1 MSNHKWKM
9 RDIVVVIPG
18 IMGSELRKDGNV
30 LWPPT
35 NLKKLQA
42 LLHLSNALAEL
53 SLTSEEQ
60 SDGIQ
65 PVRLVTQDL
74 VIPGLLTD
82 RSYTP
87 LKERVSSYFDVIC
100 RELGDPR
107 PGNYFEFPYDW
118 RRDNRLAA
126 SALKTLITFRL
137 QQWRE
142 YKGDPGAKVILLC
155 HSMGGLVARYCLE
168 ALNGWQECR
177 LLVTFGTPHRG
188 SLKVLSALSTGLHK
202 WGINVTAFIR
212 SFDSMYQLLPVYA
225 AIEDGSLFKRI
236 TEVGP
241 IQGVDENKA
250 RRGLEFH
257 NEINTAV
264 EGHLNEPNYLR
275 DRYEVIFI
283 TGLGGHTYQSA
294 RILLSDSS
302 ASERKVSFEYTLPPH
317 VHPLLLGGDNTVPAL
332 SATPV
337 EYSGKARN
345 VDFVETHAFL
355 HSNKQVLDY
364 LMGRIKRTQAIGH
377 EQVRD
382 PGDFGML
389 AQSDMVVLDM
399 DDAYFEGEAI
409 EAIVRPLIPDG
420 TLPNLNAVLLSGE
433 TGPIERGP
441 IFRTGKL
448 MILYQ
453 LTRSFHETYSPSYFS
468 RRV

>member
-142 YKGDPGAKVILLC
+142 YKGDPGAKVILL
-155 HSMGGLVARYCLE
+155 
-168 ALNGWQECR
+168 
-177 LLVTFGTPHRG
+177 
-188 SLKVLSALSTGLHK
+188 
-202 WGINVTAFIR
+202 
-212 SFDSMYQLLPVYA
+212 
-225 AIEDGSLFKRI
+225 
-236 TEVGP
+236 
-241 IQGVDENKA
+241 
-250 RRGLEFH
+250 
-257 NEINTAV
+257 
-264 EGHLNEPNYLR
+264 
-275 DRYEVIFI
+275 
-283 TGLGGHTYQSA
+283 
-294 RILLSDSS
+294 
-302 ASERKVSFEYTLPPH
+302 
-317 VHPLLLGGDNTVPAL
+317 
-332 SATPV
+332 
-337 EYSGKARN
+337 
-345 VDFVETHAFL
+345 
-355 HSNKQVLDY
+355 
-364 LMGRIKRTQAIGH
+364 
-377 EQVRD
+377 
-382 PGDFGML
+382 
-389 AQSDMVVLDM
+389 
-399 DDAYFEGEAI
+399 
-409 EAIVRPLIPDG
+409 
-420 TLPNLNAVLLSGE
+420 
-433 TGPIERGP
+433 
-441 IFRTGKL
+441 
-448 MILYQ
+448 
-453 LTRSFHETYSPSYFS
+453 
-468 RRV
+468 